1 MLKIQIVGSIAAA
14 LTTLAFVPQA
24 YYSFKTRDLSGISL
38 PMYSTFTLGV
48 AFWLIY
54 GLLRRDWPI
63 IIANIITI
71 CLSSVILMLKIMEL
85 KHKKNKAKN

>member
-1 MLKIQIVGSIAAA
+1 MLKIQIVGIIAAT

-54 GLLRRDWPI
+54 GLLRHDWPI
-63 IIANIITI
+63 IIANIVTI
-71 CLSSVILMLKIMEL
+71 CLSSVILMLKIMQL
-85 KHKKNKAKN
+85 KHKKE